1 MRSWFKKIIKIRA
14 ARAVL
19 KLAFFYVAIKLVVM
33 SVNGIMSSGLLSTVA
48 LEMNTSADLSL
59 NDLHYSI
66 QRSEQSFEEVNDN
79 LLIINSGN
87 LDRDNFRSEL
97 AFLLNY
103 LSDFPVKTIALDV
116 NFENDTSR
124 IGTQELIKA
133 VKDNPKLILAAD
145 TLGDKKYLD
154 FGDNVKYGTVDFP
167 ATDHTNRR
175 YYSANGTF
183 AAQIAKSMGFS
194 TDVNADTNS
203 DLIINYV
210 YDTLYT
216 HNVLPEECA
225 WDTLFERTRPGFKEL
240 PLTEIYRLDSACLS
254 LLLKDKTILIGHVK
268 NSCAENYYLDSEDK
282 FAVPTDTKML
292 YRPTTMPGVMVHANA
307 VLNMA
312 NPDVRFRCWS
322 DQKWF
327 LFFEEIVLLAY
338 LSFLLFARVGKLLN
352 ILMMLLLT
360 IPILYL
366 VLLAMKHHIYI
377 EVGTTLLQFLIFEE
391 LTEIIEPV
399 YHKCKNALEKRKLLF

>member
-103 LSDFPVKTIALDV
+103 LSDFPVKSIGLDV

-133 VKDNPKLILAAD
+133 VKENPKLILAAD

-225 WDTLFERTRPGFKEL
+225 WDT
-240 PLTEIYRLDSACLS
+240 
-254 LLLKDKTILIGHVK
+254 
-268 NSCAENYYLDSEDK
+268 
-282 FAVPTDTKML
+282 
-292 YRPTTMPGVMVHANA
+292 
-307 VLNMA
+307 
-312 NPDVRFRCWS
+312 
-322 DQKWF
+322 
-327 LFFEEIVLLAY
+327 
-338 LSFLLFARVGKLLN
+338 
-352 ILMMLLLT
+352 
-360 IPILYL
+360 
-366 VLLAMKHHIYI
+366 
-377 EVGTTLLQFLIFEE
+377 
-391 LTEIIEPV
+391 
-399 YHKCKNALEKRKLLF
+399 